1 MSSIRLQLL
10 FVALLSV
17 IFLILVG
24 IMLAEKSMIGA
35 CISLIASI
43 FVVGYGFSLRAKLK
57 REGKL

>member
-1 MSSIRLQLL
+1 MSSIKYRLL

-24 IMLAEKSMIGA
+24 ILLAEKSVIGA
-35 CISLIASI
+35 VIALIASI
-43 FVVGYGFSLRAKLK
+43 FSVGYGFILRAKLK